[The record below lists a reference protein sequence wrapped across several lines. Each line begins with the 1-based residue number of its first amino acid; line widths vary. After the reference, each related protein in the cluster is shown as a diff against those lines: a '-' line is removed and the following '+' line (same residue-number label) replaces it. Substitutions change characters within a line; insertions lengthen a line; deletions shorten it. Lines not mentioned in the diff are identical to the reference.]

1 MDVLLQVP
9 HLPAR
14 QQDINIA
21 AQQMKSGGC
30 AYNVYEAVKCCGGQP
45 HFAGVVGK
53 GAFADAVRKEI
64 GHDPHMILF
73 DSDEENGCCYCLVE
87 PDGERTFLCVHGAE
101 YRFRAQWLSQLDPAS
116 YDWLYLCGIDL
127 EEAQNACLI
136 QFAIHSGLRLMLAP
150 GPRLTSIQEQ
160 LSLLMPLHPALHL
173 NEQAALALRAQG
185 ADNVIITLGSSGSI
199 ACGPNGTVSH
209 AARKV
214 EVTDTIGAGDA
225 HAGACLYA
233 LSQGMTLS
241 EMLELADATAERA
254 LRCAGAWR
262 QE

>member
-1 MDVLLQVP
+1 MMTNTSTSHRPLIIGSLTMDVLLQVP

-53 GAFADAVRKEI
+53 GAFADAVRKEV

-116 YDWLYLCGIDL
+116 YGWLYLCGIDL

-136 QFAIHSGLRLMLAP
+136 QFAIHSGLRLMPFVAARALHGILSASVTFLVLPHLP
-150 GPRLTSIQEQ
+150 GDIAVFANGAQPVPMGDANTPVLSIC
-160 LSLLMPLHPALHL
+160 LMMMSALLLMQLPRF
-173 NEQAALALRAQG
+173 Q
-185 ADNVIITLGSSGSI
+185 
-199 ACGPNGTVSH
+199 
-209 AARKV
+209 RK
-214 EVTDTIGAGDA
+214 
-225 HAGACLYA
+225 
-233 LSQGMTLS
+233 
-241 EMLELADATAERA
+241 R
-254 LRCAGAWR
+254 
-262 QE
+262 

>member
-1 MDVLLQVP
+1 MS
-9 HLPAR
+9 
-14 QQDINIA
+14 
-21 AQQMKSGGC
+21 M
-30 AYNVYEAVKCCGGQP
+30 KCCGGQP
-45 HFAGVVGK
+45 YFAGVVGK
-53 GAFADAVRKEI
+53 GAFADAVRKEV

-173 NEQAALALRAQG
+173 NEQEAQIMSGQQDAVQAALALRAQG

-233 LSQGMTLS
+233 LSQGMTLN